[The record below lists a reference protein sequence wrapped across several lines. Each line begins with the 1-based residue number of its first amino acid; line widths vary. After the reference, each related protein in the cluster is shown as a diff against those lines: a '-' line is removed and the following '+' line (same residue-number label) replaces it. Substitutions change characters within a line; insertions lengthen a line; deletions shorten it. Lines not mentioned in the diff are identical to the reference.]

1 MNKHFFLDKKILITG
16 GTGTVGQQILLRLLP
31 LRPDTV
37 IIYSRDE
44 NKQAAMETEFKS
56 YSNIKFFL
64 GDVRDKLRIVRA
76 SKKVDYIFHTAALK
90 HVNACEINPIEAVKT
105 NILGTQNVIEA
116 AMLNQ
121 VRKVILTSSD
131 KAVNPANTMGVTK
144 LMAEKLMTA
153 ANFARGTSSTVFASV
168 RFGNVLGSRGSVIPI
183 FRGQIQQGGPVSVTD
198 PKMTR
203 FIMDNEDTINLL
215 FSAMEMA
222 RWGEVFIAKM
232 PVIRLGDLAEAM
244 VNELAPKYGHEP
256 KNIEINVIGAK
267 PGEKVYE
274 ELVSEDESSRTEEKN
289 GLWVVKNFTGPI
301 EAQSSGQGQLKGVNS
316 HMEVA
321 LTKKELIHYLHNKKL
336 I

>member
-153 ANFARGTSSTVFASV
+153 ANFARG
-168 RFGNVLGSRGSVIPI
+168 
-183 FRGQIQQGGPVSVTD
+183 
-198 PKMTR
+198 
-203 FIMDNEDTINLL
+203 FI
-215 FSAMEMA
+215 SQA
-222 RWGEVFIAKM
+222 
-232 PVIRLGDLAEAM
+232 
-244 VNELAPKYGHEP
+244 
-256 KNIEINVIGAK
+256 
-267 PGEKVYE
+267 
-274 ELVSEDESSRTEEKN
+274 
-289 GLWVVKNFTGPI
+289 FTCLR
-301 EAQSSGQGQLKGVNS
+301 AAV
-316 HMEVA
+316 
-321 LTKKELIHYLHNKKL
+321 
-336 I
+336 